1 MLLSVAEG
9 EEKPLKYPGIFFKS
23 DLMAMT
29 KIDLLPY
36 VPFQPDVAEANA
48 RSIHPDIEIVRVS
61 STLKTG
67 LDRWLEWI
75 ARAVSTVPAL

>member
-1 MLLSVAEG
+1 
-9 EEKPLKYPGIFFKS
+9 
-23 DLMAMT
+23 MAIT

-36 VPFQPDVAEANA
+36 VPFQAPVAEANA

-67 LDRWLEWI
+67 LDDWLGWI
-75 ARAVSTVPAL
+75 DRRAAAIPTR